1 MIKLSHY
8 RITLIK
14 HRRLNGLSVQPD
26 EKGKREVGKMI
37 KIAIL
42 GFGNIGS
49 GVAQALEL
57 NQERITQAAGEGMEV
72 KYIVDIA
79 DLSKSPYHDRVVR
92 DFAVVEQDPEI
103 SVVVETIGGQRVA
116 YDYTRRALL
125 AGKNVVTSN
134 KELVSEKGCELVQIA
149 KENGVSYLFEAS
161 VGGGIP
167 ILQPLSQSLAA
178 NNIREIYGILNGT
191 TNYILTRMF
200 GENAG
205 FEDALREAQALGYAE
220 ANPAADVDGLDAC
233 RKIAIL
239 ADLAFGVNISPA
251 QVYTEGIRGITA
263 ADTEFARDNGYV
275 VKLLGRAV
283 KRADGKIYVLVAPH
297 FIENTRPISAV
308 SGVFNGICVNG
319 DLVGETMFYGSGA
332 GKLPTASAVVG
343 DLVEIARRRGSCAVG
358 WSEGREDFVAD
369 IGEMN
374 LAYFARVHASDAAAF
389 ARVFPEAQAFGV
401 CGDFAGFLTS
411 VLPESQ
417 FKERKAI
424 LAGGGVEILSL
435 IRKL

>member
-1 MIKLSHY
+1 MNWLFFRPLK
-8 RITLIK
+8 
-14 HRRLNGLSVQPD
+14 D
-26 EKGKREVGKMI
+26 ENGKRDVEKMI

-49 GVAQALEL
+49 GVAQAIEL
-57 NQERITQAAGEGMEV
+57 NQDKIVQATGEKIEL

-79 DLSKSPYHDRVVR
+79 DLSASPYCDRVVR

-103 SVVVETIGGQRVA
+103 SIVVETIGGQRVA

-134 KELVSEKGCELVQIA
+134 KELVSEKGYELQQIA
-149 KENGVSYLFEAS
+149 KEKGVNYLFEAA

-167 ILQPLSQSLAA
+167 ILRPLTQCLAI
-178 NNIREIYGILNGT
+178 NHIREIYGILNGT

-205 FEDALREAQALGYAE
+205 FEEALREAQALGYAE
-220 ANPAADVDGLDAC
+220 ANPQADIDGIDAC

-239 ADLAFGVNISPA
+239 ADLAFGVNVSPA
-251 QVYTEGIRGITA
+251 QIYTEGIRRITV
-263 ADTEFARDNGYV
+263 ADTEFARQNGYV

-283 KRADGKIYVLVAPH
+283 KRADGKIYALVAPH
-297 FIENTRPISAV
+297 LIEKTRPIAAV

-332 GKLPTASAVVG
+332 GKLPTASAVTG
-343 DLVEIARRRGSCAVG
+343 DILDIVRRQGTCCTAS
-358 WSEGREDFVAD
+358 WSEGRADYVAD
-369 IGEMN
+369 LDEMN
-374 LAYFARVHASDAAAF
+374 LAYFIRVHAQDAVRFQKAF
-389 ARVFPEAQAFGV
+389 PDAQPFGI
-401 CGDFAGFLTS
+401 CGDSAGFLTE
-411 VLPESQ
+411 VLPTVQVNSRLEALSS
-417 FKERKAI
+417 K
-424 LAGGGVEILSL
+424 GVEILSK

>member
-1 MIKLSHY
+1 
-8 RITLIK
+8 
-14 HRRLNGLSVQPD
+14 
-26 EKGKREVGKMI
+26 MI

-149 KENGVSYLFEAS
+149 KEHGVSYLFEAS

-233 RKIAIL
+233 RKIDIL
-239 ADLAFGVNISPA
+239 AA
-251 QVYTEGIRGITA
+251 
-263 ADTEFARDNGYV
+263 
-275 VKLLGRAV
+275 
-283 KRADGKIYVLVAPH
+283 
-297 FIENTRPISAV
+297 
-308 SGVFNGICVNG
+308 
-319 DLVGETMFYGSGA
+319 
-332 GKLPTASAVVG
+332 
-343 DLVEIARRRGSCAVG
+343 
-358 WSEGREDFVAD
+358 
-369 IGEMN
+369 
-374 LAYFARVHASDAAAF
+374 
-389 ARVFPEAQAFGV
+389 
-401 CGDFAGFLTS
+401 
-411 VLPESQ
+411 
-417 FKERKAI
+417 
-424 LAGGGVEILSL
+424 
-435 IRKL
+435 

>member
-1 MIKLSHY
+1 M
-8 RITLIK
+8 
-14 HRRLNGLSVQPD
+14 V
-26 EKGKREVGKMI
+26 

-49 GVAQALEL
+49 GVAQALDL
-57 NQERITQAAGEGMEV
+57 NQERIAQAAGEGIEL

-79 DLSKSPYHDRVVR
+79 DLSASPYRGRVVR

-103 SVVVETIGGQRVA
+103 SIVVETIGGQRVA
-116 YDYTRRALL
+116 YEYTRRALL
-125 AGKNVVTSN
+125 AGKSVVTSN
-134 KELVSEKGCELVQIA
+134 KELVSEKGYELQCIA
-149 KENGVSYLFEAS
+149 REKGVSYLFEAS

-167 ILQPLSQSLAA
+167 ILWPLAQCLAP

-200 GENAG
+200 GENAR
-205 FEDALREAQALGYAE
+205 FEEALREAQALGYAE

-239 ADLAFGVNISPA
+239 ADLAFGVNVSPS
-251 QVYTEGIRGITA
+251 QVFTEGIRGIA
-263 ADTEFARDNGYV
+263 VEDTEFARKNGYV

-283 KRADGKIYVLVAPH
+283 KRADGRVYVLVAPH

-343 DLVEIARRRGSCAVG
+343 DLVEIIRRRGARCEIS
-358 WSEGREDFVAD
+358 WSEGRQGFVAD
-369 IGEMN
+369 VDEMN
-374 LAYFARVHASDAAAF
+374 LAYYVRVHTADAAAF
-389 ARVFPEAQAFGV
+389 ERVFPEAQALGV
-401 CGDFAGFLTS
+401 CGAFAGFLTAVMPS
-411 VLPESQ
+411 AQV
-417 FKERKAI
+417 KAR
-424 LAGGGVEILSL
+424 LDALTSAGAEILSL

>member
-1 MIKLSHY
+1 MLSHY
-8 RITLIK
+8 IDKVKISNEFWISEK
-14 HRRLNGLSVQPD
+14 C
-26 EKGKREVGKMI
+26 EKGKREVDKMV

-49 GVAQALEL
+49 GVAQALDL
-57 NQERITQAAGEGMEV
+57 NKERIAQTAGEGIEL

-79 DLSKSPYHDRVVR
+79 DLSASPYHDRVVR
-92 DFAVVEQDPEI
+92 DFAVVEQDPEVSI
-103 SVVVETIGGQRVA
+103 VVETIGGQRVA

-125 AGKNVVTSN
+125 AGKSVVTSN
-134 KELVSEKGCELVQIA
+134 KELVSEKGCELERIA
-149 KENGVSYLFEAS
+149 KEKGVSYLFEAS

-167 ILQPLSQSLAA
+167 ILWPLAQCLAP

-220 ANPAADVDGLDAC
+220 ANPSADVDGLDAC

-239 ADLAFGVNISPA
+239 ADLAFGVNVSPS
-251 QVYTEGIRGITA
+251 QVYTEGIRGITVE
-263 ADTEFARDNGYV
+263 DTEFARENGYV
-275 VKLLGRAV
+275 VKLLGRTV
-283 KRADGKIYVLVAPH
+283 KRADGKIYALVAPH
-297 FIENTRPISAV
+297 FIENTRPISAI
-308 SGVFNGICVNG
+308 SGVYNGICVNG

-343 DLVEIARRRGSCAVG
+343 DLAEIVRRRGARCEIG
-358 WSEGREDFVAD
+358 WAESRPDFVAD
-369 IGEMN
+369 VEEMN
-374 LAYFARVHASDAAAF
+374 LSYFVRVGASDAAAF
-389 ARVFPEAQAFGV
+389 EKVFPEAQALGV
-401 CGDFAGFLTS
+401 RGTSAGFLTA
-411 VLPESQ
+411 VMPCAQ
-417 FKERKAI
+417 VKARLGE
-424 LAGGGVEILSL
+424 LASAGVETLSL